1 MRDNIATIKYK
12 PANGASPASFKLEL
26 RQIAKR
32 RCSDLYF
39 KSAKNAKNI
48 GCILFGQKDTWKGLF
63 AMNFEEPNRGY
74 SYIEIMLDIY
84 RGTAEEIRDAK
95 KLLINALRDIEQEPY
110 CKELEECI

>member
-12 PANGASPASFKLEL
+12 SVNGASPSSFKLDL
-26 RQIAKR
+26 RQIAKNNK
-32 RCSDLYF
+32 LYF
-39 KSAKNAKNI
+39 KKAKNAKNI

-63 AMNFEEPNRGY
+63 HMNFEEPNGDY
-74 SYIEIMLDIY
+74 SHIEVMLDNY

-95 KLLINALRDIEQEPY
+95 KLLIDALEDIEQESY